1 MISLQKTTSAFL
13 SKFNFALKDNKN
25 YRGNIKKKKKKR
37 VNPMV
42 VSKNKTIAFICLL
55 KM

>member
-25 YRGNIKKKKKKR
+25 YRGNIKKKKKR

-42 VSKNKTIAFICLL
+42 ASKNKTIAFICLL